1 MNKESHK
8 QKLRILYNYGIINS
22 ISCFT
27 IKITDKSSVVLAH
40 GLTGFIEEAQNVS
53 VTLAI
58 SVFDLMHRNE
68 SVSDYD
74 KDTQEFKDIVQN
86 ILNDNNYEISIKT
99 VKTTN
104 DNTTLRLKHVN
115 SDYSPSYKDA
125 VVVDNSPVVLSHG
138 MHSNLFTWNDFATK
152 LAESGRDSWLIEMY
166 GGPTTDSDCKPTG
179 NYYCPNYTFTDLKTY
194 YWPALVAGVQ
204 QYSGK
209 NNLSYVGYDLGCT
222 VALESLE
229 MYESGKNNAGY
240 YFDTATGDYVFMDL
254 SNKPINTFVG
264 LGCLGNFSAAN
275 YYLPEKRLP
284 LFVMLINDTDYDNL
298 PWYYHIYGENHIKSG
313 VYKDKDFVAGLGKS
327 VAIEVYSEYFK
338 LSGKAIT
345 KLIKVGTNI
354 VIFGFSISEVS
365 GRNYIPPNTEISLS
379 VNIYKEIQSW
389 IRDESGPIIG
399 ENVSVSNLLIIQ
411 GVQTEDNKEDYINFI
426 PYLPEPDF
434 LGKDPLYDKDS
445 DGFVNKEDVKQICKA
460 VNATNKKYY
469 VSFNDLYHF
478 TSDVDRVSG
487 GSLPDNKRVKALI
500 IKFLGNEDIAQTI
513 FINNLISTNETC
525 EG

>member
-1 MNKESHK
+1 MKPKPTTQTS
-8 QKLRILYNYGIINS
+8 YNYF
-22 ISCFT
+22 IS
-27 IKITDKSSVVLAH
+27 DSS
-40 GLTGFIEEAQNVS
+40 T
-53 VTLAI
+53 
-58 SVFDLMHRNE
+58 
-68 SVSDYD
+68 
-74 KDTQEFKDIVQN
+74 
-86 ILNDNNYEISIKT
+86 
-99 VKTTN
+99 
-104 DNTTLRLKHVN
+104 
-115 SDYSPSYKDA
+115 
-125 VVVDNSPVVLSHG
+125 
-138 MHSNLFTWNDFATK
+138 
-152 LAESGRDSWLIEMY
+152 
-166 GGPTTDSDCKPTG
+166 C
-179 NYYCPNYTFTDLKTY
+179 
-194 YWPALVAGVQ
+194 
-204 QYSGK
+204 
-209 NNLSYVGYDLGCT
+209 
-222 VALESLE
+222 
-229 MYESGKNNAGY
+229 NAGY
-240 YFDTATGDYVFMDL
+240 YFDTITGNYVLMDL
-254 SNKPINTFVG
+254 SNKPIDTFVG

-354 VIFGFSISEVS
+354 VIFWFSISEVS

-478 TSDVDRVSG
+478 TSDVDKSKG
-487 GSLPDNKRVKALI
+487 TSLPDSKDMQLMVQQFLAGKDLTKSEYNKYIL
-500 IKFLGNEDIAQTI
+500 
-513 FINNLISTNETC
+513 STNSIC

>member
-74 KDTQEFKDIVQN
+74 KDTQGFKDIVQN

-194 YWPALVAGVQ
+194 
-204 QYSGK
+204 
-209 NNLSYVGYDLGCT
+209 
-222 VALESLE
+222 
-229 MYESGKNNAGY
+229 
-240 YFDTATGDYVFMDL
+240 
-254 SNKPINTFVG
+254 NTFVG
-264 LGCLGNFSAAN
+264 FGCIGNFSN
-275 YYLPEKRLP
+275 YLSHYTGQK
-284 LFVMLINDTDYDNL
+284 
-298 PWYYHIYGENHIKSG
+298 YYP
-313 VYKDKDFVAGLGKS
+313 
-327 VAIEVYSEYFK
+327 YF
-338 LSGKAIT
+338 S
-345 KLIKVGTNI
+345 
-354 VIFGFSISEVS
+354 
-365 GRNYIPPNTEISLS
+365 
-379 VNIYKEIQSW
+379 
-389 IRDESGPIIG
+389 
-399 ENVSVSNLLIIQ
+399 
-411 GVQTEDNKEDYINFI
+411 DYINKHYYYFFPNTTFYNSHAGHLAGNYFKSINFLKDEGISLGLSKLFGPYFI
-426 PYLPEPDF
+426 TSTGTSLPTAATVLTDVVVSTMGSDLPGYL
-434 LGKDPLYDKDS
+434 
-445 DGFVNKEDVKQICKA
+445 N
-460 VNATNKKYY
+460 TNK
-469 VSFNDLYHF
+469 
-478 TSDVDRVSG
+478 
-487 GSLPDNKRVKALI
+487 
-500 IKFLGNEDIAQTI
+500 
-513 FINNLISTNETC
+513 IS
-525 EG
+525 